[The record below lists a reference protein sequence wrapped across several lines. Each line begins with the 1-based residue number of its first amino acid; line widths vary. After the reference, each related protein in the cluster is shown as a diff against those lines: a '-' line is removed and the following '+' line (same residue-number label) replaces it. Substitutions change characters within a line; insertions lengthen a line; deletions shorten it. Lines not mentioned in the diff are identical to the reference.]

1 MSSAITSDRHSIEV
15 DWLLARPGVQ
25 AAQHGARIAIDG
37 ERISALAP
45 CEPTGNGLIALPGL
59 CNAHDHARAVRA
71 TTLGGFDKPLES
83 WLMYLGVIP
92 GVDAY
97 VAAASSLARS
107 ALRGTGRVM
116 IHYTRQQGLVDP
128 VSEAQQVARAAR
140 DVGVQVGFAVA
151 MRDRNNLA
159 YADDAAVL
167 ASLPADLRA
176 RVGPRF
182 GKPAMPAAEQLA
194 QVDAIAAT
202 CHGPGFNVQYG
213 PTGVQWCSDALLRA
227 IAEASAQHERQ
238 VHMHMLETRYQRE
251 WADRNFPQGIV
262 RYLHDI
268 GLLSP
273 RLTLAHC
280 TYCTPDELALIA
292 ASGAR
297 IAVNTGSNLGLRSG
311 IAPVAVMLA
320 AGCNV
325 AMGLDGLSLDEDD
338 DALRE
343 LRLLHHLHKGWGYH
357 KQMSHAQAWRI
368 ACEQG
373 RHSIS
378 GVETSDAISAGGLAD
393 VLILDGNSLME
404 DRLFDEVEVLDY
416 VLARATAAHIRRVV
430 VSGKTIVE
438 DGCVL
443 GVDYPALMNALMSSL
458 RAALDPG
465 DGWRASVRALD
476 GELAKLYHQH
486 GGPLCC

>member
-1 MSSAITSDRHSIEV
+1 MTTTESSNQAFEV
-15 DWLLARPGVQ
+15 DWLLAQPGTQ
-25 AAQHGARIAIDG
+25 PAQHGARIDIAN
-37 ERISALAP
+37 ERITALAP
-45 CEPTGNGLIALPGL
+45 IPPTGNKLIGLPGL
-59 CNAHDHARAVRA
+59 CNAHDHARAIRA
-71 TTLGGFDKPLES
+71 TALGGFDKPLES

-107 ALRGTGRVM
+107 ALRGAGRVM

-128 VSEAQQVARAAR
+128 ITEAQQVAKAAR

-159 YADDAAVL
+159 YADDTAVL
-167 ASLPADLRA
+167 AALPAALRT
-176 RVGPRF
+176 RVGARF
-182 GKPAMPAAEQLA
+182 GKPPLPANEQLA
-194 QVDAIAAT
+194 QADAIAAA

-227 IAEASAQHERQ
+227 IAEASASNHRQ

-251 WADRNFPQGIV
+251 WADHHLPQGII

-268 GLLSP
+268 GFLSP

-280 TYCTPDELALIA
+280 TYCTPEELELIA

-311 IAPVAVMLA
+311 IAPVAQMLA
-320 AGCNV
+320 AGCKV

-343 LRLLHHLHKGWGYH
+343 LRLLHHLHKGWGYDI
-357 KQMSHAQAWRI
+357 KLSHAQAWRI

-378 GVETSDAISAGGLAD
+378 GVETSDAITTGGLAD
-393 VLILDGNSLME
+393 LLILDGDSLME
-404 DRLFDEVEVLDY
+404 DRLFDDVDVLDY
-416 VLARATAAHIRRVV
+416 VLARATAAHIKRVV

-438 DGCVL
+438 DGRVL
-443 GVDYPALMNALMSSL
+443 GVDYPALMAELMSTL
-458 RAALDPG
+458 RAALDPA
-465 DGWRASVRALD
+465 DTWRASVSAMD

-486 GGPLCC
+486 GGPMCC